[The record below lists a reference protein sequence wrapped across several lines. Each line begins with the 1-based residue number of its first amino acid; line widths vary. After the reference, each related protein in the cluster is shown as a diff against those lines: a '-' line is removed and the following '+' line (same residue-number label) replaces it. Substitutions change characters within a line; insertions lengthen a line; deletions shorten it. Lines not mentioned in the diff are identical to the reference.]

1 MPAMRIESLHIYP
14 VKGMK
19 GCAVDAA
26 TMIPEGFAGDRR
38 WMLVDATGRFIS
50 QREEPRLSL
59 IGVAAEDNALTFQA
73 PGMPGLRVTAPP
85 VGPSAGDSLPVTLWA
100 DHMTAYPASA
110 EAHAWFGDFLNL
122 SCRLVYQGN
131 TIRPV
136 DPRWSKPGDIA
147 TFADAYPVLVC
158 TTASL
163 ADLNRRL
170 GEALPM
176 DRFRPN
182 IVIANDESWAED
194 EWASI
199 QIGAVRLDLTKPCA
213 RCSVTTVDQARG
225 LRTGKEPLRTLAS
238 FRFLQ
243 VPGISGVIFG
253 QNGIPR
259 ALGRIEVGEPVS
271 VVERQPR
278 PDFKQVFL
286 AEAS

>member
-1 MPAMRIESLHIYP
+1 MRVESLHIYP
-14 VKGMK
+14 VKAMK
-19 GCAVDAA
+19 GVAVAEA
-26 TMIPEGFAGDRR
+26 TLIHEGLVGDRR
-38 WMLVDATGRFIS
+38 WMVVDGTGRFIS
-50 QREEPRLSL
+50 QREQPRLSL
-59 IGVAAEDNALTFQA
+59 IDVAADGNTLTFQA
-73 PGMPGLRVTAPP
+73 PGMPVLRVKQP
-85 VGPSAGDSLPVTLWA
+85 GAGESLPVTLWQ
-100 DHMTAYPASA
+100 DHMTAYPAPG
-110 EAHAWFGDFLNL
+110 ETDAWFSDFLKL
-122 SCRLVYQGN
+122 PCRLVYQGD

-170 GEALPM
+170 GETLPM
-176 DRFRPN
+176 NRFRPN
-182 IVIANDESWAED
+182 IVIANDEPWAED

-199 QIGAVRLDLTKPCA
+199 QIDAVRLDLTKPCA

-225 LRTGKEPLRTLAS
+225 ERTGKEPLRTLAS

-259 ALGRIEVGEPVS
+259 ALGRMAVGQAVN

-278 PDFKQVFL
+278 PVFKQAVL
-286 AEAS
+286 AEDL

>member
-1 MPAMRIESLHIYP
+1 MRVESLHIYP
-14 VKGMK
+14 VKAMK
-19 GCAVDAA
+19 GCAVGEA
-26 TMIPEGFAGDRR
+26 TLIKEGFVGDRR

-50 QREEPRLSL
+50 QREQPRLSL
-59 IGVAAEDNALTFQA
+59 IGVAADGGTLTFQA
-73 PGMPGLRVTAPP
+73 PGMAVLRVSPP
-85 VGPSAGDSLPVTLWA
+85 ATKDGLSVTLWR
-100 DHMTAYPASA
+100 DQMVAYPASV
-110 EAHAWFGDFLNL
+110 EADAWFSDFLKL
-122 SCRLVYQGN
+122 PCRLVYQGD

-136 DPRWSKPGDIA
+136 DPRWSKPGDVA
-147 TFADAYPVLVC
+147 TFADAYPVLAC

-163 ADLNRRL
+163 ADLNHRL
-170 GEALPM
+170 GETLPM
-176 DRFRPN
+176 SRFRPN
-182 IVIANDESWAED
+182 IVIANDEPWAED

-225 LRTGKEPLRTLAS
+225 ARASKEPLRTLAS

-259 ALGRIEVGEPVS
+259 ALGRIAVGEAVS

-278 PDFKQVFL
+278 PVFKQASL
-286 AEAS
+286 AEVL